1 MRSATSRAKFISCV
15 TTTIVMWFAAS
26 SFMTE
31 STSPTI
37 SGSSAEVG
45 SSKSITRGSIARARA
60 IAMRCIWPPE
70 SCSGKALAL
79 SGRPT
84 RASSSIAFFSAASR
98 ETPRIMRGA
107 IVTLSSTVMCG
118 NKLKRW
124 NTIPMSER

>member
-15 TTTIVMWFAAS
+15 TMTIVMWFAAS
-26 SFMTE
+26 SFITA

-70 SCSGKALAL
+70 SCSG
-79 SGRPT
+79 
-84 RASSSIAFFSAASR
+84 
-98 ETPRIMRGA
+98 
-107 IVTLSSTVMCG
+107 
-118 NKLKRW
+118 
-124 NTIPMSER
+124 